1 MKSGRFRVIVHPPS
15 QREGVGGRVKRTLGD
30 FTPPDLPPLG
40 GGMECLAPSKREWAE
55 RLGSGILF
63 VLAWLPLPVAAGE
76 PAPPRQQALIQFLKQ
91 DCGSCH
97 GMTLQGGLGPAL
109 LPEALSAKPDD
120 VLITTILKGRSGTA
134 MPPWESFLSR
144 DEAAWLVAQLRAG
157 LKSHTP

>member
-1 MKSGRFRVIVHPPS
+1 
-15 QREGVGGRVKRTLGD
+15 
-30 FTPPDLPPLG
+30 
-40 GGMECLAPSKREWAE
+40 
-55 RLGSGILF
+55 